1 MLSRKSVGEIKK
13 DAPIYTADGSTLP
26 NTPALKDGEILSVE
40 AVKIEDRES
49 Q

>member
-1 MLSRKSVGEIKK
+1 MLCKKSVGEIKK
-13 DAPIYTADGSTLP
+13 DAPAQTADGSTLP
-26 NTPALKDGEILSVE
+26 NIPALKDGKILSVE